1 MDRLIFSAILI
12 LAASSVLAEDLSDA
26 LHRCRTLEDEAE
38 RLTCFDQAS
47 QSIEAESEAAV
58 PAALE
63 PAPAELAPAATAAPA
78 VTETPVTAPDL
89 APASAASDVTA
100 PAASAAITEDEFG
113 LQRKREQEG
122 VQKITSR
129 HDGMFTGWEGD
140 TLFPLENG
148 QVWKQIESGRYSY
161 KADRPMI
168 EVKRGIMQ
176 SYYLKVRGENRT
188 VRVTRIR

>member
-47 QSIEAESEAAV
+47 QSIEAGSEAAV

-168 EVKRGIMQ
+168 EVKRGILQ

>member
-12 LAASSVLAEDLSDA
+12 LAASSVVAEDLSDA
-26 LHRCRTLEDEAE
+26 LHRCRALEDEAE

-47 QSIEAESEAAV
+47 QSIEAASEAAV
-58 PAALE
+58 PAAPE
-63 PAPAELAPAATAAPA
+63 PAPTEPAPAATAAPA
-78 VTETPVTAPDL
+78 VAETPVAPPDL

-100 PAASAAITEDEFG
+100 PAASAAISEDEFG
-113 LQRKREQEG
+113 LERKREQEG
-122 VQKITSR
+122 IQKITSR
-129 HDGMFTGWEGD
+129 HDGKFTGWNGD

-161 KADRPMI
+161 KADRPVI
-168 EVKRGIMQ
+168 EVKRGLLQ